1 MSNYRQDNNTIAML
15 SRLSNVSNSAS
26 GKTSGTNSKKQSF
39 AGSVHRVTSE
49 VLKIGQNGQLYDVS
63 GKQKSGSSSFKSRQ
77 MSGTSHGT
85 ISRWNPGGGLKASR
99 LTSSLGIRAMKSN
112 SVGISSRTV
121 TPYMLS
127 GGAAK
132 SSYDKIRRQQHRP
145 HSAQHASSRSR
156 GVSRSYSASSK
167 KRPASGSGHRSS
179 SLRRN
184 FSSGGN
190 GSSSGSRGPYDPAK
204 GGIASGSSR
213 GDFRKLAANGK
224 SEALNRPYD
233 TRAGSQ
239 PITGWRLRQ
248 KQLQNQVRSIDADEG
263 KRNFLSN
270 RTTPAPSI
278 ESNANSHINSTIS
291 SKRGTDTAP
300 APAPPIKETTKTA
313 FVDVADT
320 CVFAV
325 RNGDDS
331 GQQVVY
337 RTPEQKQKNP
347 ERLNLDRRQLTR
359 CPILENETKLRLLN
373 YQNNNLTSISC
384 LQGLPNLIFL
394 DLYNNKI
401 TEIRNLDVVPTLRVL
416 MLGKNKI
423 KHIERLDKLIKLDVL
438 DLHSNQISTV
448 ENLNHLAE
456 LRVLNLAGNQLKSI
470 ERLNG
475 LRSLTEL
482 NVRRN
487 DIDECFELDE
497 LPALQRVFLSNNNV
511 SHLEAISCVF
521 RSKTLTELAMDGNPV
536 VNTEKYRS
544 HLVLRIRTLRNLDLK
559 RVTDEERRRVTD
571 MFKAEENSRAEERRQ
586 QKVEQER
593 LDAIKNIES
602 NWKTQME
609 NAVDDVHGK
618 DNSMSTKSK
627 RSSSAAHGGYSEVE
641 VEGSVKRL
649 CIYGPGFGV
658 LTNSKIQV
666 AVEEVKIVYVNF
678 DIAADV
684 LNKFNSFNKV
694 RKIIFKDTNLR
705 TLKQIDKLT
714 ALPSSITEIDIENNA
729 ANDLMLIRPYIAHR
743 LPHINSVNGVS
754 IADSERYRASRIF
767 SKAAHVIQKAKEEG
781 LFSNVNKERYRQ
793 VSENYT
799 TSIVAH
805 AVRIEERLTQLNE
818 TWPEIVQKIV
828 KDTMIGLDS
837 AAMFSSMSFNK

>member
-1 MSNYRQDNNTIAML
+1 ML
-15 SRLSNVSNSAS
+15 SRLSNVSNSAH
-26 GKTSGTNSKKQSF
+26 GKTSGTSSKKQSF

-63 GKQKSGSSSFKSRQ
+63 GNKKSGAASFKSRQ
-77 MSGTSHGT
+77 MSGASHGT
-85 ISRWNPGGGLKASR
+85 ISRWNPGSSLKASR
-99 LTSSLGIRAMKSN
+99 LTSSLGVRAMKSN
-112 SVGISSRTV
+112 SVGMSSRTV

-145 HSAQHASSRSR
+145 HSAQHAPSRSR
-156 GVSRSYSASSK
+156 VVSRSYSASSK

-184 FSSGGN
+184 FSSGSS
-190 GSSSGSRGPYDPAK
+190 GSSSGSRGVYDSSK
-204 GGIASGSSR
+204 GAGANGGNR

-233 TRAGSQ
+233 TRAISQ

-248 KQLQNQVRSIDADEG
+248 KQLQKQVRSIDADEG

-270 RTTPAPSI
+270 HTTPTSGS
-278 ESNANSHINSTIS
+278 ESNAISHSNKTSA
-291 SKRGTDTAP
+291 SKRGMDTAP

-347 ERLNLDRRQLTR
+347 ERLNLDRRQLAR

-423 KHIERLDKLIKLDVL
+423 KRIERLDKLIKLDVL
-438 DLHSNQISTV
+438 DLHSNQLSTV

-470 ERLNG
+470 ERLKG

-487 DIDECFELDE
+487 NIEECFELDE
-497 LPALQRVFLSNNNV
+497 LQALQRVFLSNNKV
-511 SHLEAISCVF
+511 SHLEAISCLF

-536 VNTEKYRS
+536 VDAEKYRS

-559 RVTDEERRRVTD
+559 RVTDEERRRVSD
-571 MFKAEENSRAEERRQ
+571 MFKAEENSRAEELRQ
-586 QKVEQER
+586 QKVEKER
-593 LDAIKNIES
+593 LDAIKNIEN
-602 NWKTQME
+602 NWKAQME
-609 NAVDDVHGK
+609 NYVEGFEGK
-618 DNSMSTKSK
+618 DKSVSGKSK
-627 RSSSAAHGGYSEVE
+627 RNSATQGGYSEVE
-641 VEGSVKRL
+641 VEGSIKRL
-649 CIYGPGFGV
+649 CVYGPGFGV
-658 LTNSKIQV
+658 LTNSKIQA

-678 DIAADV
+678 DVAADIF
-684 LNKFNSFNKV
+684 NKFNSFTKV
-694 RKIIFKDTNLR
+694 RKIIFKETNLR
-705 TLKQIDKLT
+705 TLKQIDKLN
-714 ALPSSITEIDIENNA
+714 ALPSSITEIDIESNPV
-729 ANDLMLIRPYIAHR
+729 NDLMFIRPYIAHR
-743 LPHINSVNGVS
+743 LAHINSVNGVS

-767 SKAAHVIQKAKEEG
+767 SKAAHVMQKTKEEG

-837 AAMFSSMSFNK
+837 AAMFSSMPFNKYDS